1 MMIRS
6 IFFTTAVLALVFAAP
21 NARAALCFQYTK
33 SGGGIAVAQAS
44 LPEPNACITF
54 ALYV

>member
-33 SGGGIAVAQAS
+33 RRGRNRRSPG
-44 LPEPNACITF
+44 EPTRA
-54 ALYV
+54 